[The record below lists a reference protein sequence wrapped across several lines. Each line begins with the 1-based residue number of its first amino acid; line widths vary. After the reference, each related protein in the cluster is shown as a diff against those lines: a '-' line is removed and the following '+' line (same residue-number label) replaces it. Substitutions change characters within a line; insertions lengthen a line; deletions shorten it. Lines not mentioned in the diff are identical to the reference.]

1 MHDYGKHYSVRELK
15 RMRQFYLIFSI
26 WSAMPTE
33 ISWSHIIE
41 ILSLKNKNQIS
52 YYINQAVL
60 NNLSVKELIKSKACE
75 YYFSI

>member
-1 MHDYGKHYSVRELK
+1 
-15 RMRQFYLIFSI
+15 MRQFYLLFPILRTVS
-26 WSAMPTE
+26 E
-33 ISWSHIIE
+33 ELSWTHYRYLLPI
-41 ILSLKNKNQIS
+41 KNENERN